1 MRNRIP
7 DWRCSLWRVHE
18 VGEGVVLSGNDVNP
32 NAEVVP
38 GWYPDPEGR
47 PADRWWDGAQW
58 TERTRPSTSAGLS
71 TGGRMNAPA
80 VGSLPQNGMGTAALT
95 LGIVG
100 LFAIPLVASV
110 LAIIFGN
117 IGMSRA
123 DAGIATNRGAA
134 KAGFILG
141 IIGLVLALILLIII
155 YNDINTP

>member
-1 MRNRIP
+1 
-7 DWRCSLWRVHE
+7 
-18 VGEGVVLSGNDVNP
+18 
-32 NAEVVP
+32 
-38 GWYPDPEGR
+38 
-47 PADRWWDGAQW
+47 
-58 TERTRPSTSAGLS
+58 
-71 TGGRMNAPA
+71 MNAPA

-141 IIGLVLALILLIII
+141 IVGLVLALILLIII

>member
-1 MRNRIP
+1 M
-7 DWRCSLWRVHE
+7 
-18 VGEGVVLSGNDVNP
+18 DVP
-32 NAEVVP
+32 Q
-38 GWYPDPEGR
+38 GWYPDPDGR

-58 TERTRPSTSAGLS
+58 TERTRPSTSASLAA
-71 TGGRMNAPA
+71 GGPLNAPT
-80 VGSLPQNGMGTAALT
+80 VRSLPQNGMGTAALT

-100 LFAIPLVASV
+100 LFAVPLLASV

-141 IIGLVLALILLIII
+141 IIGLVLGLILFIII